1 VYIDEAGRQ
10 HLALSID
17 GLFRCVAFDI
27 SDSFY
32 AAIVDGDSAGL
43 WLTARAIEDLH
54 VANQGMAAGQSIS
67 CKLGIAA
74 LMA

>member
-43 WLTARAIEDLH
+43 WLTASTI
-54 VANQGMAAGQSIS
+54 
-67 CKLGIAA
+67 
-74 LMA
+74 

>member
-1 VYIDEAGRQ
+1 M
-10 HLALSID
+10 
-17 GLFRCVAFDI
+17 FRCVALQI

-32 AAIVDGDSAGL
+32 AATVDGDRAGL
-43 WLTARAIEDLH
+43 WLTASTIEDLH